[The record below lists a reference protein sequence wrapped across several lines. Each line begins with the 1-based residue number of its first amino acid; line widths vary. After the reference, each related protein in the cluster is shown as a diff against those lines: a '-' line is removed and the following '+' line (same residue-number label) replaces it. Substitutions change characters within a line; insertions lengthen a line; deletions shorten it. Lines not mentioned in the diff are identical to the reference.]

1 MRTLFDLDMHDYD
14 PAGKVFRRD
23 SARCICIRSG
33 KIMMVHSKKYDYYK
47 FPGGGIEEGETLA
60 EAMIRESREEAGLVV
75 IPESVAEYGSVL
87 RKSRSGDPGVSCFMQ
102 MNYYFICRAEE
113 ELTQTEQDDYE
124 AEEGF
129 TPVWVAPEEAIRVDR
144 GEHLTGGK
152 RVMGTRESG
161 VLELLMKE
169 GYFKERA

>member
-1 MRTLFDLDMHDYD
+1 
-14 PAGKVFRRD
+14 
-23 SARCICIRSG
+23 
-33 KIMMVHSKKYDYYK
+33 MMVHSKKHDYYK

-60 EAMIRESREEAGLVV
+60 EAMIREAREEAGLVV

-87 RKSRSGDPGVSCFMQ
+87 RKSRGSEPGVSAFLQ

-113 ELTQTEQDDYE
+113 KLTETQQDPYE

-129 TPVWVAPEEAIRVDR
+129 TPVWIAPEEAIRVDR
-144 GEHLTGGK
+144 DPHLIGGK

-169 GYFKERA
+169 GYFEG